1 MVQFILRNNWKLIS
15 LLSFIILILSFSS
28 TLLVINIIDYENM
41 TERIESLNYQGITV
55 DNNLNNTYSYYFDE
69 LFETSNF
76 TVNDSKSINAFVLM
90 QSPTFD
96 SSLDVFNENI
106 DLQSNNALGNSE
118 IIVSKALMD
127 NLNLKINDVISLNG
141 LNTTEYTIVG
151 SINIELSAYYL
162 NEIIEVPVF
171 IVGFDEN
178 RNWVNKLMFI
188 DDVNLNQFELTIQN
202 STLLEVIQRN
212 LYTFTLAYIIICSLV
227 LIGSYYVVLY
237 GFGIH
242 ENMVHY
248 KENGYQN
255 RTKRLAYLLVLSVFV
270 PWGLPLIITFIFNGI
285 SVFISIGLMLLLLP
299 LSLYFWRVNH

>member
-90 QSPTFD
+90 QSQTFD

-188 DDVNLNQFELTIQN
+188 DDVNLNQFEFTIQN

-255 RTKRLAYLLVLSVFV
+255 RTKRLVYLLVLSVFV